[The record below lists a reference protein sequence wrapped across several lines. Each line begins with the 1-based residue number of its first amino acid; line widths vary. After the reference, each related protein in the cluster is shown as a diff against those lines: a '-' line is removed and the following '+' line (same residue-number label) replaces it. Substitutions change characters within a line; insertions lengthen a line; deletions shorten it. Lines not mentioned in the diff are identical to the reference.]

1 MATKYELPEEANV
14 KLLSNLGEEVEM
26 KTFKTNV
33 PPTSEYDK
41 DQVLI
46 IKILCLGDYTRGVG
60 RKGVLI
66 KDYLQVTP
74 PVPTEQP
81 PVIGYD
87 FHLKTVKWKKGEDHD
102 PITITLQFWEME
114 EQERYCTRMTNVYY
128 RDSHGALVF
137 WGPGNSSSL
146 DGAPKWL
153 NKVNRVCPSIPC
165 VLVTDNTSKKP
176 LYGPGEKFESKMAFD
191 EFWKDHG
198 FADHFEIKVRDW
210 ESGENSVFG
219 QAVNCLIEKIFT
231 ERNFKFLKKRKKLG

>member
-1 MATKYELPEEANV
+1 MTTKYELPEEANV

-33 PPTSEYDK
+33 PPTSECDK

-46 IKILCLGDYTRGVG
+46 IKILCLGDYTGGVG

-74 PVPTEQP
+74 TVPTHLGP
-81 PVIGYD
+81 LIGCD

-102 PITITLQFWEME
+102 PITITLQFWETG
-114 EQERYCTRMTNVYY
+114 EQERLSRMTNVYY
-128 RDSHGALVF
+128 RNSHGALVF

-153 NKVNRVCPSIPC
+153 NDVNRVCSSISF
-165 VLVTDNTSKKP
+165 VLVTVNLSKKP
-176 LYGPGEKFESKMAFD
+176 LYGPGEKFESEMAFD
-191 EFWKDHG
+191 QFWKDHG
-198 FADHFEIKVRDW
+198 FVGHFEIKARDW
-210 ESGENSVFG
+210 KSGEKSVFG
-219 QAVNCLIEKIFT
+219 QAVKCLIEKI
-231 ERNFKFLKKRKKLG
+231 L

>member
-33 PPTSEYDK
+33 PPTSECDK

-46 IKILCLGDYTRGVG
+46 IKILCLGDYTGGVG

-74 PVPTEQP
+74 PVPTHLGP
-81 PVIGYD
+81 LIGCD

-102 PITITLQFWEME
+102 PITITLQFWETG
-114 EQERYCTRMTNVYY
+114 EQERLSRMTNVYY
-128 RDSHGALVF
+128 MNSHGALVF

-153 NKVNRVCPSIPC
+153 NDVNRVCSSISC
-165 VLVTDNTSKKP
+165 VLVTVNLSKKP
-176 LYGPGEKFESKMAFD
+176 LYGPGEKFESEMAFD
-191 EFWKDHG
+191 QFWKDHG
-198 FADHFEIKVRDW
+198 FVGHFEIKARDW
-210 ESGENSVFG
+210 KSGEKSVFG
-219 QAVNCLIEKIFT
+219 QAVKCLIEKI
-231 ERNFKFLKKRKKLG
+231 L

>member
-33 PPTSEYDK
+33 PPTSECDK

-46 IKILCLGDYTRGVG
+46 IKILCLGDYTGGVG

-74 PVPTEQP
+74 PVSTHLGPL
-81 PVIGYD
+81 IGCD
-87 FHLKTVKWKKGEDHD
+87 FHLKTVKRKKGEDHD
-102 PITITLQFWEME
+102 PITITLQFWETG
-114 EQERYCTRMTNVYY
+114 EQERLSRMTNVYY
-128 RDSHGALVF
+128 RNSHGALVF

-153 NKVNRVCPSIPC
+153 NDVNRVCPSISC
-165 VLVTDNTSKKP
+165 VLVTVNLSKKP
-176 LYGPGEKFESKMAFD
+176 LYGPGEKFESEMAFD
-191 EFWKDHG
+191 QFWKDHG
-198 FADHFEIKVRDW
+198 FVGHFEIKARDW
-210 ESGENSVFG
+210 KSGEKSVFG
-219 QAVNCLIEKIFT
+219 QAVKCLIEKI
-231 ERNFKFLKKRKKLG
+231 L

>member
-33 PPTSEYDK
+33 PPTSECDK

-46 IKILCLGDYTRGVG
+46 IKILCLGDYTGGVG

-74 PVPTEQP
+74 PVPTHLGP
-81 PVIGYD
+81 LIGCD

-102 PITITLQFWEME
+102 PITITLQFWETG
-114 EQERYCTRMTNVYY
+114 EQERLSRMTNVYY
-128 RDSHGALVF
+128 RNSHGALVF

-153 NKVNRVCPSIPC
+153 NDVNRVCPSISC
-165 VLVTDNTSKKP
+165 VLVTDNTSNKP
-176 LYGPGEKFESKMAFD
+176 LYGPGEKFESEMAFD
-191 EFWKDHG
+191 QFWKDHG
-198 FADHFEIKVRDW
+198 FVGHFEIKARDW
-210 ESGENSVFG
+210 KSGEKSVLG
-219 QAVNCLIEKIFT
+219 QAVKCLIEKI
-231 ERNFKFLKKRKKLG
+231 L

>member
-33 PPTSEYDK
+33 PPTSECDK

-46 IKILCLGDYTRGVG
+46 IKILCLGDYTGGVG

-74 PVPTEQP
+74 PVPTDQKP
-81 PVIGYD
+81 LIGFD

-102 PITITLQFWEME
+102 PITITLQFWETG
-114 EQERYCTRMTNVYY
+114 EQERLSRMTNVYY
-128 RDSHGALVF
+128 RNSHGALVF

-153 NKVNRVCPSIPC
+153 NDVNRVCPSISC
-165 VLVTDNTSKKP
+165 VLVTVNLSKKP
-176 LYGPGEKFESKMAFD
+176 LYGPGEKFESEMAFD
-191 EFWKDHG
+191 QFWKDHG
-198 FADHFEIKVRDW
+198 FVGHFEIKARDW
-210 ESGENSVFG
+210 KSGEKSVFG
-219 QAVNCLIEKIFT
+219 QAVKCVIEKI
-231 ERNFKFLKKRKKLG
+231 L